1 MDADGNLVAQD
12 DAVPVNWTYPTTQW
26 QAGEYIR
33 DEHVLV
39 LDEAVPRGDYTIS
52 VGMYDAETGVRL
64 DVADAQGQDL
74 PDDRV
79 ELRVVKVRQRK

>member
-33 DEHVLV
+33 DEHVLS
-39 LDEAVPRGDYTIS
+39 LAEATPRGDYTIF
-52 VGMYDAETGVRL
+52 VGMYDAETGIRL
-64 DVADAQGQDL
+64 DVADDQGKNPFDG
-74 PDDRV
+74 RAV
-79 ELRVVKVRQRK
+79 LRVVKVR